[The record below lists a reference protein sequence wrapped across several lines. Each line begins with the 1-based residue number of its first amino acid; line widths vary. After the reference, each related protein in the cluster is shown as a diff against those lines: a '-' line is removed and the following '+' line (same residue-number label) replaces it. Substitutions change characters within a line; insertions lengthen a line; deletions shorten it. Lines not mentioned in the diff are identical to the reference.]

1 MPSDKFLTAC
11 VMYFFSDVYSLGR
24 SSSANR
30 MLRTKRGEVSP
41 TNVKILLF
49 DQCARFRFAPLTNA
63 VYPEMKGFQFPL
75 QPQSDERTCDL
86 SVSRWVQCLL
96 PLIII
101 AEGP

>member
-30 MLRTKRGEVSP
+30 MLRTKRGASV
-41 TNVKILLF
+41 TYQQHLNVKILLF
-49 DQCARFRFAPLTNA
+49 DQCARFRFTPLTNA

-86 SVSRWVQCLL
+86 SVSRWV
-96 PLIII
+96 
-101 AEGP
+101 